1 MGVVEDYHR
10 KSGRPQNKFGRPL
23 NIFGRPQN
31 KFGRPLNIFGR
42 PQSNCGRPQC
52 KFGRPQS
59 SKISSNIEI
68 YVESGR
74 LFMFLGVP
82 IVKRYI
88 YYIIIFSLREIRYV
102 NDGAAFL
109 QHHDNKHALNEFL
122 AISTLS
128 GKLV

>member
-1 MGVVEDYHR
+1 MGDYHR
-10 KSGRPQNKFGRPL
+10 KSGRPQNNSGRAL
-23 NIFGRPQN
+23 NIFGRP
-31 KFGRPLNIFGR
+31 LHIFGR
-42 PQSNCGRPQC
+42 PQCT
-52 KFGRPQS
+52 FGRPQS
-59 SKISSNIEI
+59 SKISSNTEI

-74 LFMFLGVP
+74 LFMFWGVP

-109 QHHDNKHALNEFL
+109 RHHDSKHALNEFL
-122 AISTLS
+122 DVSTLS